1 MQLLHALHA
10 AGDVLATGGAIG
22 GGFGLP
28 PRIADHQVLVHE
40 RRAERI
46 DADRSRDGLD
56 RWHASYRPCE
66 PCRRQ
71 AACCMRGDAFV
82 LGTRMRGVLGAVL
95 VIVIGVALLPFAGRV
110 LTIADPLPDAADAII
125 VLAGSIRDRTLEAAR
140 LYHTGIARRV
150 VVTRETLPPGET
162 ALRAAGIELPESD
175 ALTRTALL
183 GLGVPPS
190 AIVTLRRR
198 AQSTASEARTI
209 GRWAC
214 ARRMRRLIV
223 VTSPPHTRRARLVLG
238 RALGPGIALTVRPS
252 TASAFAGDRWFRV
265 RRDAKVVLAEWQK
278 LAHYWV
284 LERWQLRPCGGLGRR
299 AARARRPTAGQA
311 DLAVAAAF
319 TSGASSPLA
328 CISRTMSH
336 PPMNFPPT
344 NTCGIVG
351 HFV

>member
-1 MQLLHALHA
+1 
-10 AGDVLATGGAIG
+10 
-22 GGFGLP
+22 
-28 PRIADHQVLVHE
+28 
-40 RRAERI
+40 
-46 DADRSRDGLD
+46 
-56 RWHASYRPCE
+56 
-66 PCRRQ
+66 
-71 AACCMRGDAFV
+71 
-82 LGTRMRGVLGAVL
+82 MRGVLGAVL

-110 LTIADPLPDAADAII
+110 LTIADPLPDAADAIVI
-125 VLAGSIRDRTLEAAR
+125 LAGSIRDRTLEAAR
-140 LYHTGIARRV
+140 LYRTGIAPRV
-150 VVTRETLPPGET
+150 VVTRETLPPGEA

-175 ALTRTALL
+175 ALTRTALI

-198 AQSTASEARTI
+198 AQSTASEATTI

-214 ARRMRRLIV
+214 ARRMRRLVV
-223 VTSPPHTRRARLVLG
+223 VTSPAHTRRARLVLD

-252 TASAFAGDRWFRV
+252 TASAFAGGRWFHV
-265 RRDAKVVLAEWQK
+265 RRDAKAVLAEWQK
-278 LAHYWV
+278 LAHYWIR
-284 LERWQLRPCGGLGRR
+284 ERWQLRPCGGLRRR
-299 AARARRPTAGQA
+299 AARVRGPTEGQA
-311 DLAVAAAF
+311 DLAVAAF